1 MGPVRQRHSAGLL
14 GQLHGQLIPH
24 RPADHEARGEIKDH
38 GEVEPALCG
47 SHVGA
52 VPGPHP
58 GWMRHRGLAIE
69 GVLGHGQ
76 PVIRLVVARHCF
88 TVLARMPFWRISRAT
103 RCSPT
108 QCPCLISA
116 SQMLGLP

>member
-1 MGPVRQRHSAGLL
+1 MKKTASACQPVVHRPTDHETRVQIED
-14 GQLHGQLIPH
+14 HGQ
-24 RPADHEARGEIKDH
+24 
-38 GEVEPALCG
+38 VEPAFCG
-47 SHVGA
+47 PHVGE
-52 VPGPHP
+52 VPGPHLVR
-58 GWMRHRGLAIE
+58 MRHRELAIE